1 MIPPKNMMCGI
12 CVTCLIMQPLGIY
25 QIVCCSF
32 LVAIK
37 GDDSRPA
44 KKATTEAAP
53 KESMRHLA
61 RKALSASRTSTS
73 SRRDRDH
80 EIWG

>member
-1 MIPPKNMMCGI
+1 MIHQKND
-12 CVTCLIMQPLGIY
+12 CVVFVCDMFNHATSWNLPNSMLQSILGMAV
-25 QIVCCSF
+25 Q
-32 LVAIK
+32 

-61 RKALSASRTSTS
+61 HSAARKQNI
-73 SRRDRDH
+73 H
-80 EIWG
+80 E